1 MMPDKRKQILSII
14 GMFIL
19 LLSFVLTNLGQG
31 TWSAFRII
39 LLVVGLS
46 MLIGSMIYRIIQI
59 IKER

>member
-1 MMPDKRKQILSII
+1 MPDKRKQILSII